1 MANPNANAI
10 PSTSMAVGPLPIPA
24 MTAAPHP
31 KKTSVNVPINSAV
44 GFFILLSLRVKID
57 CFTTLQELGFL
68 RIRESSINTPLMRIR
83 SNLRFGSFATGAS
96 DSQASYVRHAAE
108 RGSQFRH

>member
-1 MANPNANAI
+1 
-10 PSTSMAVGPLPIPA
+10 
-24 MTAAPHP
+24 
-31 KKTSVNVPINSAV
+31 
-44 GFFILLSLRVKID
+44 VKID

-96 DSQASYVRHAAE
+96 DSQAWLCPLCCRKRKSIPALAAP
-108 RGSQFRH
+108 RWAV